1 MATVGAGGGQL
12 PGGARESG
20 PDADQLRADRAGC
33 GLGIENGREV
43 PGEVEAMAAQTS
55 QALLAQEW
63 WNGRRASGPL
73 FKVGR

>member
-1 MATVGAGGGQL
+1 MATVGAVEVSCLAERASRARTLISCARIGPVVDLAQKRTR
-12 PGGARESG
+12 GA
-20 PDADQLRADRAGC
+20 
-33 GLGIENGREV
+33 
-43 PGEVEAMAAQTS
+43 GEVEAMAAQTS